1 MTKTYT
7 FSECYKLLNVDPKTF
22 GRWLEKAGIDPKQQV
37 SKVDNRIR
45 FLTQAQVDQL
55 ATDHGRTLTPQSEQ
69 EEDATPGMYKLLAER
84 LDTLEHKFEEVQED
98 MYAAR
103 SDIFTSTPSRSEVLD
118 LEVQLRDTREL
129 LSTFTERISTLE
141 QQLSQ
146 AQETITLL
154 QAPRRATKAQ
164 KPPDTTEALPEDL
177 IAWRAFTDLHK
188 CSQTTTGRYIEQGMI
203 HAVKGKWKIGNG
215 YVKEALDA
223 AGRRDFWVQFHSK
236 DGFTSCDDCPHEIP
250 PSESTS

>member
-55 ATDHGRTLTPQSEQ
+55 ATDHGRTLTAQNEQ

-84 LDTLEHKFEEVQED
+84 LDTLERKLEEAQED
-98 MYAAR
+98 MYTTR
-103 SDIFTSTPSRSEVLD
+103 SDIFTSTASRSETVE
-118 LEVQLRDTREL
+118 LEAQLRETREL
-129 LSTFTERISTLE
+129 LSTFTDRISTLE

-146 AQETITLL
+146 AQETIAML
-154 QAPRRATKAQ
+154 QAPRRATKTQ
-164 KPPDTTEALPEDL
+164 KPSETVDALPENL
-177 IAWRAFTDLHK
+177 VAWRAFTNLHRAP
-188 CSQTTTGRYIEQGMI
+188 QTTVKRYIEQGFI
-203 HAVKGKWKIGNG
+203 HAVKGKWKVDNG
-215 YVKEALDA
+215 YVQEALDA
-223 AGRRDFWVQFHSK
+223 AGRRDFWVQFHIK

>member
-45 FLTQAQVDQL
+45 FLTQTQVDRL
-55 ATDHGRTLTPQSEQ
+55 ATDHGRTLTQ
-69 EEDATPGMYKLLAER
+69 EEHPNEDATPGMYKLLAER
-84 LDTLEHKFEEVQED
+84 LDTLENTIQDVSHESSGTLTEI
-98 MYAAR
+98 YASSASR
-103 SDIFTSTPSRSEVLD
+103 SDLAELETRLNSTEG
-118 LEVQLRDTREL
+118 L
-129 LSTFTERISTLE
+129 LAKALERIDALE
-141 QQLSQ
+141 
-146 AQETITLL
+146 AQVTLL

-164 KPPDTTEALPEDL
+164 KPPDTTEALPQGL
-177 IAWRAFTDLHK
+177 IAWRAFANLHM

-203 HAVKGKWKIGNG
+203 HIVRGKWKIDNG

-223 AGRRDFWVQFHSK
+223 AGRRDFWVQFHTNK
-236 DGFTSCDDCPHEIP
+236 GFTSCDDCPHEIP